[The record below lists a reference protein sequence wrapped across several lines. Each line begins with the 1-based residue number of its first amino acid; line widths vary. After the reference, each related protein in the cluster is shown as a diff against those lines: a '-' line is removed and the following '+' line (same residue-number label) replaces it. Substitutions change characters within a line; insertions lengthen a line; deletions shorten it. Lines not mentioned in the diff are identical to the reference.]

1 MSQAPLQEAPP
12 SSAELHVEKK
22 NHTAKGRL
30 QHGECQ
36 LPNPGQL
43 QGRDS
48 EVQLPLEASCVSP
61 RTIAQSLTGHS
72 PGRAVLTAHC
82 CHSDSMLFQPDFEAL
97 HRWGHITEHFPS
109 LMENEQ
115 ATADTSACCL
125 LPKVVTA
132 LCYQA
137 CSYCPPKQPILMGSV
152 IYKAVILHMAISHIL
167 TFNSQAQGF
176 CVIIQ

>member
-1 MSQAPLQEAPP
+1 MWKRKTTLQREDFSMGNFSSLTQA
-12 SSAELHVEKK
+12 SSKAETLKFSCLLKHIV
-22 NHTAKGRL
+22 HT
-30 QHGECQ
+30 
-36 LPNPGQL
+36 
-43 QGRDS
+43 S
-48 EVQLPLEASCVSP
+48 VSP

-109 LMENEQ
+109 LMENEK

-125 LPKVVTA
+125 LPEVVTA